1 MRAGGAA
8 AAGLR
13 QLPAGHKWD
22 EEEVLGRAGVR
33 WSPSA
38 TVIKLILTRSSV
50 S

>member
-13 QLPAGHKWD
+13 QLPAGHKRD
-22 EEEVLGRAGVR
+22 EEEVLGRAAVR

-38 TVIKLILTRSSV
+38 TVKYKNKAHSSR
-50 S
+50 